1 MTYGE
6 LTSIQTFLRGL
17 IEEKKLEIT
26 ELRKQVEKGPSREPN
41 LAYAMGQYF
50 RLQSLT
56 ETISHDLT
64 SLQGVGPGDL
74 FCRGTPKSANLRATE
89 SIAEELS
96 KINATL
102 SRIVTYG

>member
-6 LTSIQTFLRGL
+6 LTSIQAFLCGL
-17 IEEKKLEIT
+17 FEEKKLEIT
-26 ELRKQVEKGPSREPN
+26 KLQKQVEKDPSCEPN
-41 LAYAMGQYF
+41 LAYAMGQYY
-50 RLQSLT
+50 RLKSLK
-56 ETISHDLT
+56 ETVSHDLT

-74 FCRGTPKSANLRATE
+74 FCRGTPKSANLRAVE
-89 SIAEELS
+89 GIAEELS

>member
-6 LTSIQTFLRGL
+6 LTSIQAFLRGL
-17 IEEKKLEIT
+17 FEKKKLEIT
-26 ELRKQVEKGPSREPN
+26 ELRKQVEKDPSCEPK

-50 RLQSLT
+50 RLQSLI

-74 FCRGTPKSANLRATE
+74 FCRETPKSAQLRATE
-89 SIAEELS
+89 SIAEALS
-96 KINATL
+96 KINDTL